1 MTWIS
6 CMAELLPRLSLRL
19 AGLSVQI
26 MLEQDVQTFITW
38 THGAQPTWLQFHG
51 PGTLLDRP
59 VRLTASPPTPPRF
72 PILLP
77 PPPSPPPPPPVILHP
92 QSMPSLRAS
101 SSPSPRGQSCPAT
114 MRSQRARRSVRSADQ
129 FRDDDL
135 RSLTRSPKRSRTTS
149 ASVMRRSRRPFTVF
163 PSKTGYWS
171 ITVCVDKLQ
180 ALLSCF
186 STSWTEVSF
195 SLCSSPTRTLPLQ
208 VCAASAAVNHSCRI
222 LQTLF
227 IRPAFSLKSC
237 LALRGLTH
245 SHCSQGCHGMSVSPQ
260 IPWLCV
266 FFQRHCDD
274 TFGYHVPALF

>member
-6 CMAELLPRLSLRL
+6 CMAELLPCLSLRL

-59 VRLTASPPTPPRF
+59 ARLTASPPTPPRF

-77 PPPSPPPPPPVILHP
+77 PPPPPPPPPPVILHP
-92 QSMPSLRAS
+92 QFMPSLRAS

-114 MRSQRARRSVRSADQ
+114 MKSQRARRSVRSADQ

-135 RSLTRSPKRSRTTS
+135 HSLTRSPKRSRTTS

-163 PSKTGYWS
+163 PSKRATRPARS
-171 ITVCVDKLQ
+171 
-180 ALLSCF
+180 A
-186 STSWTEVSF
+186 STS
-195 SLCSSPTRTLPLQ
+195 CK
-208 VCAASAAVNHSCRI
+208 HY
-222 LQTLF
+222 
-227 IRPAFSLKSC
+227 C
-237 LALRGLTH
+237 LAFLHHGRKCLSPCARRRPGH
-245 SHCSQGCHGMSVSPQ
+245 YHCR
-260 IPWLCV
+260 CV
-266 FFQRHCDD
+266 RHQRR
-274 TFGYHVPALF
+274 